1 MSLRAFACAAVISAL
16 AASSAA
22 AQTISTGSNG
32 PYWHPFGGP
41 NTATYGETF
50 LSPVGYNQLD
60 QFTFQFQGFDP
71 GTGDDGADLRFYAY
85 LMGWDGSKATGPI
98 LYQSALTDGTS
109 GGPTTFT
116 FNTGG
121 TAVTPGGLY
130 VAFVN
135 ASQFIADNPN
145 STAEMQ
151 AIEGLTSIPGGG
163 FVYDNNGADFSA
175 LTNSTWDAVGLAPDI
190 AFSATFSNGA
200 PVVPEPATLPL
211 LGTGLVGLAGMARR
225 RKTRTAA

>member
-1 MSLRAFACAAVISAL
+1 MTFRALAL
-16 AASSAA
+16 AAAISASAALSAA
-22 AQTISTGSNG
+22 AQTISTGTG
-32 PYWHPFGGP
+32 TPYWSPFGAP

-50 LSPVGYNQLD
+50 FAPTGYDQLD
-60 QFTFQFQGFDP
+60 QFTFQFQGYDP
-71 GTGDDGADLRFYAY
+71 GSGDDGADLQFSAY
-85 LMGWDGSKATGPI
+85 LMGWDGTKATGPI

-116 FNTGG
+116 FNTAG
-121 TAVTPGGLY
+121 TAVTPGTLY

-135 ASQFIADNPN
+135 ASQFISDNPT

-151 AIEGLTSIPGGG
+151 AIDGVTPIDGGS
-163 FVYDNNGADFSA
+163 FVYYNNGADFSL
-175 LTNSTWDAVGLAPDI
+175 LTTETWDVTGISPDL

-211 LGTGLVGLAGMARR
+211 LGTGLVGLVGMARR
-225 RKTRTAA
+225 RKSRTAA

>member
-1 MSLRAFACAAVISAL
+1 MTFRALAVAAAISAS
-16 AASSAA
+16 AALSAA
-22 AQTISTGSNG
+22 AQTISTGTG
-32 PYWHPFGGP
+32 IPYWNPFGGP

-50 LSPVGYNQLD
+50 LSPTGYNELD
-60 QFTFQFQGFDP
+60 QLTFQFQGYDP
-71 GTGDDGADLRFYAY
+71 GTGNDGGDLQFYAY
-85 LMGWDGSKATGPI
+85 LMGWDGTKATGAI

-121 TAVTPGGLY
+121 TSVTPGTLY

-135 ASQFIADNPN
+135 ASQFITDNPT

-151 AIEGLTSIPGGG
+151 AIAGVNGIAGGG
-163 FVYDNNGADFSA
+163 FVWYNNGADFSL
-175 LTNSTWDAVGLAPDI
+175 LTTQTWDDTGASPDL
-190 AFSATFSNGA
+190 AFSATFSNGG

-211 LGTGLVGLAGMARR
+211 LGTGLVGLVGMARR
-225 RKTRTAA
+225 RKSRAAA